1 MENGSECTRSI
12 DYELEISMRV
22 IDDEGAARVSYVN
35 HLRRRQEAAVILL
48 TKRSQSENSIYDRI
62 LVHLY
67 YNIGYICILL

>member
-35 HLRRRQEAAVILL
+35 HLQDAK
-48 TKRSQSENSIYDRI
+48 KRPLFCCQSVANQRTAFMIE
-62 LVHLY
+62 H
-67 YNIGYICILL
+67 